1 MVGVVECQVGEIVVM
16 CGVAVAVDGGGEVVA
31 GGITCG
37 CDSDDGGDSY
47 EQFGEITVIVV
58 SSASFG

>member
-31 GGITCG
+31 GNFGYSG
-37 CDSDDGGDSY
+37 CFTMSCFQTTSCH
-47 EQFGEITVIVV
+47 V
-58 SSASFG
+58 